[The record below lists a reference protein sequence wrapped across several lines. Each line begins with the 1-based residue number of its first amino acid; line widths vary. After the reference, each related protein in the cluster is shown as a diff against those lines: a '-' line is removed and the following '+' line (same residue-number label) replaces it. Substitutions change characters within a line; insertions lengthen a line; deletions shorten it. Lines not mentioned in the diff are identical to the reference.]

1 MGRGKVSSLPIV
13 PRALVFFPLPSLHRT
28 QRGLCGGESS
38 WNGGVVCY
46 TNFKICERTG

>member
-28 QRGLCGGESS
+28 QRALCGGEIS
-38 WNGGVVCY
+38 WDGGVVCY
-46 TNFKICERTG
+46 PNFKICERTG